1 MKEAACLKIDDIET
15 KEKLKKLDE
24 YIKNVTKLNDNQ
36 GLLMGVLH
44 KTQELFGYL
53 PTEVMDYIS
62 DKLKVPTA
70 HIYGMSTFYNYFT
83 LKPRAK
89 YQIFMCK
96 GTACYVGGGARVLEK
111 LQSALGLEVG
121 DVTPDKMFGLGIT
134 RCLGC
139 CGLSPVMQVNEDIY
153 VRMVPEK
160 INGILDKYRKPAK
173 KKK

>member
-1 MKEAACLKIDDIET
+1 MKTETCVQLKDKDT
-15 KEKLKKLDE
+15 KGKFKKLDE
-24 YIKNVTKLNDNQ
+24 YIKNVNKLNDNQ

-53 PTEVMDYIS
+53 PAEAMDYVS
-62 DKLKVPTA
+62 EKLKVPTA

-111 LQSALGLEVG
+111 LQATLGLQVG
-121 DVTPDKMFGLGIT
+121 DVAADKMFGLGIT

-153 VRMVPEK
+153 VRMVPER
-160 INGILDKYRKPAK
+160 INEILNKYRKMDK
-173 KKK
+173 KK

>member
-1 MKEAACLKIDDIET
+1 
-15 KEKLKKLDE
+15 
-24 YIKNVTKLNDNQ
+24 
-36 GLLMGVLH
+36 MGVLH

-53 PTEVMDYIS
+53 PGEAMDHIS

-96 GTACYVGGGARVLEK
+96 GTACYVAGGGRILEK
-111 LQSALGLEVG
+111 LQETLKIGVG
-121 DVTPDKMFGLGIT
+121 GVTGDGMFGLEIT

-139 CGLSPVMQVNEDIY
+139 CGLSPVMQVNDKVY

-160 INGILDKYRKPAK
+160 VNGILDKYRKGK
-173 KKK
+173 K